1 MGSLDKLSK
10 KLVNDGKNLPILKTS
25 DLCVDE
31 KGIFSQT
38 KYNFLTGKVKLEPL
52 IKIK

>member
-10 KLVNDGKNLPILKTS
+10 QLVNDGKNLPILKTS

-31 KGIFSQT
+31 EGVLSQT
-38 KYNFLTGKVKLEPL
+38 KYNLLMRKGKLEPL
-52 IKIK
+52 IKFT